1 MTYVTQ
7 LKDYEEAV
15 MQKRLDEMTEAEL
28 EILLEEV
35 EKDKEEARK
44 RGMIQ

>member
-15 MQKRLDEMTEAEL
+15 IKKRLEEMTEDEVNRMMD
-28 EILLEEV
+28 EV
-35 EKDKEEARK
+35 EKKK
-44 RGMIQ
+44 M